1 MSSAKLTGLVA
12 TLILAITSATAVRA
26 EEAKPSKTYVVL
38 VGIDKYADKQITPR
52 KHAEADAKALYDL
65 FADKDHL
72 SVEPGNLQ
80 LFLGSEDAKRKSQ
93 PATHANVLKALH
105 GIAAKAGRDDLVLFA
120 FFGQGAPLGEQACYF
135 CADSTLKGRAKNS
148 LTAAEIEHEMQALK
162 SQRLCVF
169 VDVSFR
175 GFDSGKEKF
184 AGVDPDKTF
193 REFLGIAKD
202 DDEEEPQKP
211 GRVVFAATDGLTQ
224 SLDLKEHGLFAKVL
238 IDALKGAADHEGYE
252 PDGVV
257 TVDELVEY
265 VNKKLPEIAREN
277 GKTDDERQQ
286 QPLVLGATLN
296 HFVLTHN
303 PAVMAKV
310 NERLAKLA
318 QLAKDK
324 KISPEL
330 AEEGQNLLSRM
341 PRLEAQ
347 RKLRKEYQKLA
358 DGGIT
363 PEKFQ
368 EKRETLIAGMKLDR
382 KIAENYARKVL
393 DGAKKVKLSYVKDV
407 TLGELIA
414 SAIRGLYRQVGE
426 KIPAEISQR
435 LAKAK
440 TLKEPQLRGLLTD
453 ARERLGKRE
462 DLADHKD
469 INISMRRL
477 LGNLDPY
484 STYYDKETL
493 ERFKQ
498 DVEGQF
504 VGIGVQVRK
513 HPTRDALEV
522 ISPIY
527 NSPSY
532 NKTAKKVLA
541 GDLITGIT
549 LVVDDKGKPL
559 AEPKTISTKGM
570 SVSDAVAKI
579 KGKAGTKVRL
589 TIEREGENK
598 PVEVELTR
606 GQVEVETVLGL
617 RRKPNDEWDHYIDA
631 ASKIAYIRLTQFSAN
646 TYRDLNKLMKKL
658 DDKQGIK
665 GLVLDL
671 RFNPGGY
678 LESSVDIADMFI
690 DDGLIV
696 TVRPR
701 KGEPQPFTGK
711 QKQDRSYLRFPMAC
725 LVNGRSASA
734 SEIVSACLQDH
745 NRAIIVGERT
755 YGKGSVQ
762 ESGRFDGG
770 ELKLTVATYWRPSG
784 KNIHKG
790 NTGGKP
796 EEVWGV
802 LPNKGYLVKQTPQQ
816 RADLEEYLDRQTLIV
831 RHDLPAKNPKPEF
844 KDHQLDK
851 AVEYVR
857 EQIKLTSKLPAK
869 KAG

>member
-1 MSSAKLTGLVA
+1 MSSAKLTVLA
-12 TLILAITSATAVRA
+12 ASLILAVSTFTPARA
-26 EEAKPSKTYVVL
+26 EDAKPPKTFVVL

-65 FADKDHL
+65 FTNKDYL
-72 SVEPGNLQ
+72 SVEPENIH
-80 LFLGSEDAKRKSQ
+80 LFLGTEDAKRKSQ
-93 PATHANVLKALH
+93 PATHANVLKALQ
-105 GIAAKAGRDDLVLFA
+105 GIATKAGRDDLFLFA

-135 CADSTLKGRAKNS
+135 CSDSTLKDRAKNA
-148 LTAAEIEHEMQALK
+148 LTAAEIEHEMQTLK

-169 VDVSFR
+169 VDVNFK
-175 GFDSGKEKF
+175 GFDGGKEKF

-211 GRVVFAATDGLTQ
+211 GRVVFAANDGLSQ

-265 VNKKLPEIAREN
+265 VNKSLPETARAQ
-277 GKTDDERQQ
+277 GKTDEERQQ
-286 QPLVLGATLN
+286 LPLILGATLN

-310 NERLAKLA
+310 NERLAKIA

-363 PEKFQ
+363 LEKFQ
-368 EKRETLIAGMKLDR
+368 EKREALVAGMKLDR
-382 KIAENYARKVL
+382 TIAENYARKVM
-393 DGAKKVKLSYVKDV
+393 DGAKKVKVNYVKDV
-407 TLGELIA
+407 TLGELTA
-414 SAIRGLYRQVGE
+414 SAIRGLYRHVGE
-426 KIPAEISQR
+426 KIPTEIGQR

-440 TLKEPQLRGLLTD
+440 NLKERELRTLLTD
-453 ARERLGKRE
+453 AREHLGKRE

-484 STYYDKETL
+484 STFYDKETL

-498 DVEGQF
+498 DVEGKF

-513 HPTRDALEV
+513 HPSKDALEV
-522 ISPIY
+522 ISPIN

-532 NKTAKKVLA
+532 NKTDKKVLA
-541 GDLITGIT
+541 GDLITAIT
-549 LVVDDKGKPL
+549 LVVDDKGKTLP
-559 AEPKTISTKGM
+559 EPKVIPTKGM

-589 TIEREGENK
+589 TLEREGEDK

-606 GQVEVETVLGL
+606 GPVEVETVLGL
-617 RRKPNDEWDHYIDA
+617 RRKPNDDWDHFIDA
-631 ASKIAYIRLTQFSAN
+631 ASKIAYVRLTQFSAN

-658 DDKQGIK
+658 DKQGVK
-665 GLVLDL
+665 GLILDL

-678 LESSVDIADMFI
+678 LESSVDVADLFI

-696 TVRPR
+696 TVKPR
-701 KGEPQPFTGK
+701 KGPEQPFTGK
-711 QKQDRSYLRFPMAC
+711 HEGSYSRFPMAC

-802 LPNKGYLVKQTPQQ
+802 LPDKGYEVKTTPQQ
-816 RADLEEYLDRQTLIV
+816 RADLEEYLEKQMLIP
-831 RHDLPAKNPKPEF
+831 RHDRPAKNPKADL
-844 KDHQLDK
+844 KDRQLDK
-851 AVEYVR
+851 AVEYIR
-857 EQIKLTSKLPAK
+857 DQIKLTSRLPAK

>member
-1 MSSAKLTGLVA
+1 MSSAKLTGLLA
-12 TLILAITSATAVRA
+12 SLILAVTTVAPARA
-26 EEAKPSKTYVVL
+26 EEAKPSKKFVVL
-38 VGIDKYADKQITPR
+38 VGIDNYADKQITPR
-52 KHAEADAKALYDL
+52 KHAEADAKALYDVL
-65 FADKDHL
+65 TSKDYLGAEAGNVHL
-72 SVEPGNLQ
+72 L
-80 LFLGSEDAKRKSQ
+80 LGSEDAKRKSE

-105 GIAAKAGRDDLVLFA
+105 GIASKAGRDDLVLFG

-135 CADSTLKGRAKNS
+135 CSDSTLKNRAKNA
-148 LTAAEIEHEMQALK
+148 LTAAEIEHEMQTLK
-162 SQRLCVF
+162 SQQLCVF
-169 VDVSFR
+169 VDVSFK
-175 GFDSGKEKF
+175 GFDSGNEVF
-184 AGVDPDKTF
+184 AGVDPDKTY

-202 DDEEEPQKP
+202 DDEEEPRKP
-211 GRVVFAATDGLTQ
+211 GRVVFAATDGLSQ
-224 SLDLKEHGLFAKVL
+224 SIDLKQHGLFAKVL
-238 IDALKGAADHEGYE
+238 LDALKGAADKEGYE

-265 VNKKLPEIAREN
+265 LNKTLPELARAH
-277 GKTDDERQQ
+277 GTTDDERQQ
-286 QPLVLGATLN
+286 LPLILGATLN

-310 NERLAKLA
+310 KERLAKIA

-324 KISPEL
+324 KISAEL

-341 PRLEAQ
+341 PKLEAQ

-358 DGGIT
+358 DGGVT
-363 PEKFQ
+363 PEAFQ
-368 EKRETLIAGMKLDR
+368 EKRETIVAGMKLDR
-382 KIAENYARKVL
+382 QIADNYAKKVI
-393 DGAKKVKLSYVKDV
+393 DGARRVKLSYVKDV
-407 TLGELIA
+407 TLGELTA
-414 SAIRGLYRQVGE
+414 SAIRGLYRHVGE
-426 KIPAEISQR
+426 KVPAEISER

-440 TLKEPQLRGLLTD
+440 NLKEKDLRTLLSD

-462 DLADHKD
+462 DLANHKD

-477 LGNLDPY
+477 LGTLDPY

-493 ERFKQ
+493 ERFRQ

-504 VGIGVQVRK
+504 VGIGVQIRK

-522 ISPIY
+522 ISPIKD
-527 NSPSY
+527 SPAY
-532 NKTAKKVLA
+532 NKAAKKVLA
-541 GDLITGIT
+541 GDVITTIT
-549 LVVDDKGKPL
+549 LIVDAKGKPL
-559 AEPKTISTKGM
+559 AEPKVISTKGL
-570 SVSDAVAKI
+570 SVSDAVTKI
-579 KGKAGTKVRL
+579 KGKAGTNVRL
-589 TIEREGENK
+589 TLEREGEPK

-617 RRKPNDEWDHYIDA
+617 RRKPSDEWDHFVDA
-631 ASKIAYIRLTQFSAN
+631 ASRIAYVRLTQFSAN
-646 TYRDLNKLMKKL
+646 TYRDLQKLMKKL
-658 DDKQGIK
+658 DKQGLK
-665 GLVLDL
+665 GLILDL

-678 LESSVDIADMFI
+678 LESSVSIADLFI

-701 KGEPQPFTGK
+701 VGEEQPFTG
-711 QKQDRSYLRFPMAC
+711 RHEGSYLKFPMAC

-745 NRAIIVGERT
+745 NRAVIIGERT

-802 LPNKGYLVKQTPQQ
+802 LPNKGYEVRQTPQQ
-816 RADLEEYLDRQTLIV
+816 RAELEEYLDKQMLIV
-831 RHDLPAKNPKPEF
+831 RHDRPVKNGKPEL
-844 KDHQLDK
+844 KDRQLDK
-851 AVEYVR
+851 AIEYVR
-857 EQIKLTSKLPAK
+857 EQLKLSSRLPAK
-869 KAG
+869 KAS